1 VIGVDCGQQ
10 APPVDLDGLVQAGGD
25 FQSMIRRSILPLL
38 VLLLAAC
45 GPRPAPQASAVPTA
59 TAPPSP
65 TATQMVASPTP
76 LPTRPP
82 ACLTQPGRI
91 EHGEVERPQLARP
104 LPYRIYLPAC
114 AGKPG
119 FERLPVVYLLHG
131 LTYDD
136 AQWDRLGAPA
146 AADRMLAAG
155 LAPPFLIVLPWER
168 TGLDL
173 EQAITEA
180 LIPEVEARYPAAT
193 GQQNRAIGGLSRG
206 AGWALRIGLKHPQL
220 FGAIGLHSPAVLSPD
235 LFYLPA
241 WVKAIPRDA
250 RPRLALD
257 IGERDPL
264 RPEAL
269 ALAEQLNDLGLSV
282 ALTPN
287 PGLHTESYWAE
298 HVREYLEWY
307 VEPWQVG
314 ANSGRT
320 ATPGSEDAG
329 ACPCAE

>member
-1 VIGVDCGQQ
+1 
-10 APPVDLDGLVQAGGD
+10 
-25 FQSMIRRSILPLL
+25 MIRRSVFPLL
-38 VLLLAAC
+38 FLFLAAC
-45 GPRPAPQASAVPTA
+45 GPRPALQAGVVPA
-59 TAPPSP
+59 TPAPPSP
-65 TATQMVASPTP
+65 TETQSVASPTP
-76 LPTRPP
+76 LPTAHP

-91 EHGEVERPQLARP
+91 EQGEVEHPLLARP

-119 FERLPVVYLLHG
+119 FERLPSVYLLHG

-146 AADRMLAAG
+146 AADRMIAAG
-155 LAPPFLIVLPWER
+155 QAPPFLLILPWER

-173 EQAITEA
+173 ELAITGA
-180 LIPEVEARYPAAT
+180 LIPEVEARYPAAA
-193 GQQNRAIGGLSRG
+193 GRHNRAIGGLSRG

-241 WVKAIPRDA
+241 WTRAIPRDA
-250 RPRLALD
+250 LPRLALD

-269 ALAEQLNDLGLSV
+269 ALAEQLDDLGLSV

-287 PGLHTESYWAE
+287 PGLHLESYWAE
-298 HVREYLEWY
+298 HVQEYLEWY
-307 VEPWQVG
+307 VGPWQAG
-314 ANSGRT
+314 AKPGRT
-320 ATPGSEDAG
+320 ATPVSEDAG
-329 ACPCAE
+329 RCPCAE